1 MSSLTAPTA
10 ATLLPL
16 AFEHDGSG
24 LPTFTS
30 LLSDRKG
37 TTIEAKREPTSG
49 AGVRGL
55 LSLIVI
61 TGGFLYD
68 PS

>member
-16 AFEHDGSG
+16 AFEHDGPG

-30 LLSDRKG
+30 LLGDRKG
-37 TTIEAKREPTSG
+37 TTIEAKRADERTRTADLESHYEF
-49 AGVRGL
+49 AAVHAS
-55 LSLIVI
+55 LS
-61 TGGFLYD
+61 
-68 PS
+68 